1 MAEVKKEV
9 LNHINVMARP
19 WVLLGKDY
27 HRLMWTGLSAD
38 VDVGKGYKFVTS
50 LSRPVYNLKNY
61 TVTLQNVMKDEQ
73 QKVNFEFL
81 STWIDLV

>member
-1 MAEVKKEV
+1 MINFASGYFSKVSTMGDVKKEV

-27 HRLMWTGLSAD
+27 HRLMWTGLHAD
-38 VDVGKGYKFVTS
+38 VDVGKGYTFVTS

-61 TVTLQNVMKDEQ
+61 TVTHKML
-73 QKVNFEFL
+73 
-81 STWIDLV
+81 

>member
-1 MAEVKKEV
+1 MINFPSGYFSKVSTMAEVKKEV

-61 TVTLQNVMKDEQ
+61 TVTHKML
-73 QKVNFEFL
+73 
-81 STWIDLV
+81 

>member
-27 HRLMWTGLSAD
+27 HRLMWTGLYAD

-61 TVTLQNVMKDEQ
+61 TVTYKML
-73 QKVNFEFL
+73 
-81 STWIDLV
+81 